1 MFEFQISK
9 RTRTDI
15 YEKPMNATDLS
26 LLCIC
31 VSGSCVVST
40 GYGEYE
46 CRPDGIIFNTSDN
59 TMRIKDI
66 SEDFQGYFLYVS
78 QKMIEDIVSDH
89 VLQMIDLLMVLRRN
103 KVTYLNE
110 KDYNFLLQSYEYIE
124 TCSKQYDNVFYNE
137 IIKSQLSNILLYF
150 FSLLQIETNKE
161 VSKSRQHFIAK
172 SFFRS
177 LEANFQNEH
186 RVHFYA
192 QEQCVTS
199 KYLSMVVKNV
209 TGTTAGAWIDKIIVF
224 EAQRQLKYTNKSI
237 QQIAS
242 DLKFTNQSTFGK
254 HFKKKTNY
262 TPSEY
267 RERDLYY

>member
-1 MFEFQISK
+1 
-9 RTRTDI
+9 
-15 YEKPMNATDLS
+15 
-26 LLCIC
+26 
-31 VSGSCVVST
+31 
-40 GYGEYE
+40 
-46 CRPDGIIFNTSDN
+46 
-59 TMRIKDI
+59 
-66 SEDFQGYFLYVS
+66 
-78 QKMIEDIVSDH
+78 
-89 VLQMIDLLMVLRRN
+89 
-103 KVTYLNE
+103 
-110 KDYNFLLQSYEYIE
+110 
-124 TCSKQYDNVFYNE
+124 
-137 IIKSQLSNILLYF
+137 
-150 FSLLQIETNKE
+150 
-161 VSKSRQHFIAK
+161 
-172 SFFRS
+172 